1 MAAYQAAH
9 AGPAAGLPAQQERA
23 RQALQAI
30 QEAGWLRP
38 PDDRVRARLAGLG
51 HFPDFPGEL
60 AWLPCDVAGH
70 LRDSALIFSA
80 RIQAARMIDRP
91 YLVDFSTCDPARVAR
106 YRSLPRDQML
116 RELAAAQ
123 QRLAAAVAGVT
134 QADMARTACHE
145 FDGDVAL
152 ADILAFLPRHQA
164 DHAEQLE
171 LLT

>member
-1 MAAYQAAH
+1 MAAHQTVQ
-9 AGPAAGLPAQQERA
+9 AGPAAALPAQQERV
-23 RQALQAI
+23 RRALEAI
-30 QEAGWLRP
+30 REAGWLCP
-38 PDDRVRARLAGLG
+38 PDDSVQARLAGLG
-51 HFPDFPGEL
+51 HFPEFPGEL
-60 AWLPCDVAGH
+60 AWPPCDAAGH
-70 LRDSALIFSA
+70 LLDSALIFSA
-80 RIQAARMIDRP
+80 RIQAVRMIDRP

-106 YRSLPRDQML
+106 YRSMPRDQLL

-134 QADMARTACHE
+134 QVDMSRTAYHE

-171 LLT
+171 LLA